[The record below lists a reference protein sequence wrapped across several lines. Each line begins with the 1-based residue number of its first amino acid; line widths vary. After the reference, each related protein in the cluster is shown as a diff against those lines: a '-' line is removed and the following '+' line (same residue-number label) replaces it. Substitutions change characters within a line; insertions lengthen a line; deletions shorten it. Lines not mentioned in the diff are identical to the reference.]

1 MTAETHV
8 LNQPVAG
15 EPLAGPRP
23 SSLRAWLRVL
33 PACLDGIAAA
43 ALALTPVWWHLSLVE
58 PDDPSD
64 VTAVF
69 ATVGIYPSD
78 VCLALLALGGLVL
91 IVTRR
96 PRPGW
101 ALRPVALGIVALPI
115 AALVSVLA
123 ASDQILAAGLA
134 GHLAL
139 LGLAWFA
146 VGLAP
151 VSAGWLALGV
161 VCSAC
166 LQAGLAIVQFATQQ
180 PVVPVSL
187 GLPWLPNADVSIG
200 GTPVVL
206 DPNGDRLLRAFG
218 TFPHPN
224 VLGGYLALALVLLPL
239 LASSRRRAWLSLP
252 VGLLLGAGLLVSF
265 SRAAWL
271 AAAIGLVVWW
281 LTTSGRRFFLAFR
294 LGRAGRAG
302 PPRPGVSASSRPW
315 RILVVA
321 GVLAVIAAVLLV
333 SPVGGLIGVRLSPRP
348 ANDLERGSIE
358 QRLSLDRSALSLIKR
373 HPTLGVGAGN
383 FGEASLEAG
392 LQAIFGEPAHSVPLL
407 IVAEMGIP
415 GALAGL
421 ALTLG
426 LLIVLRRNPAAV
438 AGCCAVGVL
447 MLLDHYAWTMALG
460 RVIAWAPLAVVA
472 AVGGRMAR

>member
-15 EPLAGPRP
+15 ERAVAGQPP
-23 SSLRAWLRVL
+23 STPGAWLRVL

-96 PRPGW
+96 RRPGW
-101 ALRPVALGIVALPI
+101 PLRPLALGIVALPI
-115 AALVSVLA
+115 AALLSVLA

-139 LGLAWFA
+139 LGLAWFG

-166 LQAGLAIVQFATQQ
+166 VQAGLAIIQFATQQ
-180 PVVPVSL
+180 PVVPESL
-187 GLPWLPNADVSIG
+187 ALPWLPSADVSIG

-206 DPNGDRLLRAFG
+206 DPSGDRLLRAFG

-239 LASSRRRAWLSLP
+239 LLRTRRSVWLGLP
-252 VGLLLGAGLLVSF
+252 IGLLLAAGLLVSF

-271 AAAIGLVVWW
+271 AAAVGLGVWW
-281 LTTSGRRFFLAFR
+281 LTTSARRFSTFGIR
-294 LGRAGRAG
+294 RAGHAGPRRAG
-302 PPRPGVSASSRPW
+302 VTGRSPGVVAAVSL
-315 RILVVA
+315 LVV
-321 GVLAVIAAVLLV
+321 LAAAVLLL
-333 SPVGGLIGVRLSPRP
+333 SPVGGVIGVRLSPRP

-407 IVAEMGIP
+407 IVAEMGVP

-421 ALTLG
+421 ALTVG
-426 LLIVLRRNPAAV
+426 LLLVLRRNPAAL
-438 AGCCAVGVL
+438 AGCCALGVL

-472 AVGGRMAR
+472 AIGGRMAR

>member
-1 MTAETHV
+1 M
-8 LNQPVAG
+8 
-15 EPLAGPRP
+15 
-23 SSLRAWLRVL
+23 
-33 PACLDGIAAA
+33 
-43 ALALTPVWWHLSLVE
+43 
-58 PDDPSD
+58 
-64 VTAVF
+64 
-69 ATVGIYPSD
+69 
-78 VCLALLALGGLVL
+78 
-91 IVTRR
+91 VTRR

-101 ALRPVALGIVALPI
+101 PLRPVALGIVALPI
-115 AALVSVLA
+115 AALLSVLA
-123 ASDQILAAGLA
+123 ASDQTLAAGLA

-151 VSAGWLALGV
+151 VSAAWLALGLV
-161 VCSAC
+161 FSGC
-166 LQAGLAIVQFATQQ
+166 LQAALAVVQFATQQ
-180 PVVPVSL
+180 PVVPESL
-187 GLPWLPNADVSIG
+187 GLPWLPSADVSIG

-206 DPNGDRLLRAFG
+206 DPSGDRLLRAFG

-224 VLGGYLALALVLLPL
+224 VLGGYLAIALVLLPL
-239 LASSRRRAWLSLP
+239 LASSRRRAWLCLP
-252 VGLLLGAGLLVSF
+252 VGLLLAAGLLVSF

-271 AAAIGLVVWW
+271 AAAIGLGIWW
-281 LTTSGRRFFLAFR
+281 FSAFGRR
-294 LGRAGRAG
+294 RAGHIRPVWAG
-302 PPRPGVSASSRPW
+302 IARRPW
-315 RILVVA
+315 TVLVVA
-321 GVLAVIAAVLLV
+321 GALVVVAAALLA
-333 SPVGGLIGVRLSPRP
+333 SPVGGVIGVRLSPRP

-407 IVAEMGIP
+407 IVAEMGVP

-421 ALTLG
+421 VLAVG
-426 LLIVLRRNPAAV
+426 LLLGLRRNPAGL
-438 AGCCAVGVL
+438 AGCCALGVL

-472 AVGGRMAR
+472 ARGSRMAR

>member
-1 MTAETHV
+1 MTADTQV
-8 LNQPVAG
+8 LTQPVAT
-15 EPLAGPRP
+15 ERRLERQHLATAE
-23 SSLRAWLRVL
+23 AWLRLL

-43 ALALTPVWWHLSLVE
+43 ALALAPVWWHLSLVE

-78 VCLALLALGGLVL
+78 VCLVLLALGGLLL

-101 ALRPVALGIVALPI
+101 PLRPVALGIAALPV

-123 ASDQILAAGLA
+123 ASDQILAAGMA

-146 VGLAP
+146 VAVAP
-151 VSAGWLALGV
+151 VSARWLALGI
-161 VCSAC
+161 VCSGC
-166 LQAGLAIVQFATQQ
+166 LQASLAIAQFATQQ

-187 GLPWLPNADVSIG
+187 GLPWLPSADVSIG

-239 LASSRRRAWLSLP
+239 LASSRRGAWLCVP
-252 VGLLLGAGLLVSF
+252 VGLLLAAGLLASF

-271 AAAIGLVVWW
+271 AAAVGLGVWW
-281 LTTSGRRFFLAFR
+281 LTSTGRRI
-294 LGRAGRAG
+294 
-302 PPRPGVSASSRPW
+302 PW
-315 RILVVA
+315 RFVLPGLAVVA
-321 GVLAVIAAVLLV
+321 LVLLV
-333 SPVGGLIGVRLSPRP
+333 SPVGGVIGVRLSPRP

-415 GALAGL
+415 GAVAGL
-421 ALTLG
+421 ALTVG
-426 LLIVLRRNPAAV
+426 LLLALRRNPAGLAS
-438 AGCCAVGVL
+438 CCALAVL

-472 AVGGRMAR
+472 AMGGRMAPYRSED

>member
-1 MTAETHV
+1 MSAHSDV
-8 LNQPVAG
+8 LSQPVA
-15 EPLAGPRP
+15 ADRP
-23 SSLRAWLRVL
+23 VTRQRVSAPQAWLRIL

-78 VCLALLALGGLVL
+78 VCLALLALGGLALL
-91 IVTRR
+91 IGRAHRR
-96 PRPGW
+96 TW
-101 ALRPVALGIVALPI
+101 SLRPMALGMVALPV
-115 AALVSVLA
+115 AALLSVLA

-146 VGLAP
+146 VAVAP
-151 VSAGWLALGV
+151 VSAAWLALGV

-166 LQAGLAIVQFATQQ
+166 LQAGLAVVQFATQQ
-180 PVVPVSL
+180 PVVPASL

-206 DPNGDRLLRAFG
+206 DPNGNRLLRAFG

-224 VLGGYLALALVLLPL
+224 VLGGYLAVALVLLPL
-239 LASSRRRAWLSLP
+239 LASSRRRAWLCVP
-252 VGLLLGAGLLVSF
+252 VGLLLAAGLLASF

-271 AAAIGLVVWW
+271 ATAVGLGVWW
-281 LTTSGRRFFLAFR
+281 FSAFGTRRVGYAALRQAARRSWPAF
-294 LGRAGRAG
+294 AA
-302 PPRPGVSASSRPW
+302 
-315 RILVVA
+315 A
-321 GVLAVIAAVLLV
+321 GVLVAVVGLVLLA

-421 ALTLG
+421 ILAFGVLLG
-426 LLIVLRRNPAAV
+426 LRRNPAGL
-438 AGCCAVGVL
+438 AGCCALAVL
-447 MLLDHYAWTMALG
+447 MLLDHYPWTMALG

-472 AVGGRMAR
+472 AIGGRMAR